1 LTVRRLNIVALMVGL
16 FLVGAACGGNKLVAT
31 PTEETARP
39 GTPTAAPFTATPK
52 VGPPTDTPVISPTV
66 QSSLPPA
73 TPVST
78 CVSAPTTYRN
88 DQFGFEFQYCSECK
102 LTEQSEGAQGLG
114 GGRVYLSVIVGSR
127 LELHVSDPGGL
138 SLADYVKQT
147 TDQLETGGA
156 SIESASQAPPVG
168 GAEALAVQYRFGGPG
183 RYGEA
188 TFFERNGRIYDV
200 GFTAGAF
207 TCREPQVYGVILST
221 FQFTS

>member
-1 LTVRRLNIVALMVGL
+1 MRRLSIALVVALL
-16 FLVGAACGGNKLVAT
+16 LVAPACGGKSPVLT
-31 PTEETARP
+31 PTEEMARP
-39 GTPTAAPFTATPK
+39 ETPTAAPSTAKPK
-52 VGPPTDTPVISPTV
+52 VTPPTGTPVSSPTLET
-66 QSSLPPA
+66 SPLPA

-88 DQFGFEFQYCSECK
+88 EQFGFEFQYCSECK

-138 SLADYVKQT
+138 GLADYVKQT
-147 TDQLETGGA
+147 TDQLEARGA
-156 SIESASQAPPVG
+156 SIESVSQVAPVG
-168 GAEALAVQYRFGGPG
+168 SAEALAIQYRFGGPG

-207 TCREPQVYGVILST
+207 TCLEPQVYGVIVST
-221 FQFTS
+221 LQFID